1 MPYMGTQSL
10 YSSENKY
17 RNFLIPA
24 LTLTGLGVAGVLYI
38 SGMSQY
44 DHRVLMVTLIAG
56 MAPLLWRMVRDVTRG
71 HFGIDIIAI
80 TALVTSF
87 ELGEY
92 LAGTVIV
99 LMLSGGE
106 ALEDYAAARARRELT
121 HLLART
127 PTTAH
132 RLVDHQVV
140 DISVQEVAVGDTL
153 LVKPGES
160 FPVDGIVI
168 EGTSMVDESTVT
180 GESVPVEKSVSSHV
194 VSGTVSQG
202 APLTIRA
209 LKSSD
214 ESMYA
219 QIVRLIRE
227 AETTRAPVARLA
239 DRYSIW
245 FTLITF
251 FLAGGAWVLSGDPI
265 RMLAVLVVATPCPL
279 ILATPIALIAGIS
292 RAARR
297 GIIVKNGAALETLG
311 EARAFV
317 FDKTGTLT
325 LGTPKVTGTRCA
337 MVSEDRLIHLAASL
351 DQFSSHILARALV
364 QYAKQERGMSLTL
377 PLDFHEEVGHGV
389 AGRIEGKQYFFGK
402 LSYLQGKGVTLS
414 GEALQY
420 HATAQEEGKIVV
432 YLAEGTALIGCI
444 YFADAIRPEI
454 ARVFQAMR
462 QEGIKKIAML
472 TGDRKSVAAKVA
484 AQLGIHEY
492 EAECLP
498 EDKVR
503 KVRELQR
510 RFSPLVM
517 VGDGVNDAPALAAA
531 DIGVALGAHGSGA
544 SSDAGDVVVTVDD
557 MSRVAEALMLG
568 RRVLGIAKQSIF
580 IGMGVSIVLMVI
592 AALGYIPPVYGALLQ
607 EVLDVAVIFNALRVL
622 GVQWHLT

>member
-1 MPYMGTQSL
+1 MDIQRPRFSL
-10 YSSENKY
+10 DNKY
-17 RNFLIPA
+17 RNFLIPV
-24 LTLTGLGVAGVLYI
+24 LTLTGLGAAGVLYI
-38 SGMSQY
+38 SGMRQY
-44 DHRVLMVTLIAG
+44 DHRVLMVTLIVG
-56 MAPLLWRMVRDVTRG
+56 MAPLLWRMVRDVMRG

-80 TALVTSF
+80 TAIVTSF
-87 ELGEY
+87 VLGEY

-121 HLLART
+121 HLLARA

-140 DISVQEVAVGDTL
+140 DISAQEVAAGDTL
-153 LVKPGES
+153 LIKPGES
-160 FPVDGIVI
+160 IPVDGIVI

-227 AETTRAPVARLA
+227 AETTRAPVVRLA

-325 LGTPKVTGTRCA
+325 LGIPKVTGTRCA
-337 MVSEDRLIHLAASL
+337 AVTEDRLIHLAASL
-351 DQFSSHILARALV
+351 DQFSAHILARALV

-377 PLDFHEEVGHGV
+377 PLNFHEEVGHGV
-389 AGRIEGKQYFFGK
+389 AGRIEEKQYYFGK

-432 YLAEGTALIGCI
+432 YLAEGPALIGCI

-462 QEGIKKIAML
+462 REGIQKIAML

-484 AQLGIHEY
+484 GQLGIHEY

-498 EDKVR
+498 EDKVN
-503 KVRELQR
+503 KVRALQR

-544 SSDAGDVVVTVDD
+544 LSDAGDVVVTVDD

-622 GVQWHLT
+622 GVRRHLT